1 MSCSALRHR
10 FEEEKQKGITFER
23 ALEVYTDVEGSVS
36 AHRVE
41 VEELRRQGAA
51 LEEIRHLEAHIAD
64 GERLLD
70 EIKSLNLS

>member
-10 FEEEKQKGITFER
+10 FEQEKQGGITFER
-23 ALEVYTDVEGSVS
+23 ALEVFTDVEGSVS

-41 VEELRRQGAA
+41 MEELRRRGVASEQ
-51 LEEIRHLEAHIAD
+51 IRHLEAHIAD

-70 EIKSLNLS
+70 EIKSLRLS